1 MNKIK
6 FPLVVVGSQ
15 WGDEGKG
22 KVVDIL
28 AKEADYVVRFNGGN
42 NAGHT
47 IVLNGEKFPLSL
59 LPSGVLHGKKLFI
72 SQGVVIDPAV
82 LLREIDFFLKRKM
95 KVDLMIDPRVHV
107 VMPYHKMLDAATE
120 LWKGKKATGSLKL
133 GIGYCYEDKNN
144 RFGIRV
150 EDLIDPDSLAEKVKM
165 YLPLKK
171 LQITKVFGQPADL
184 YETQIVKEYARY
196 GTLLKKY
203 VGDVSETI
211 QNALNS
217 HAELVSASDFR
228 NRSRNKFGMTKG
240 SKKILFEGAHGTFLD
255 AVFGTYP
262 YTTAVYT
269 ISGSVFPYVG
279 IAPQRIYSMGIVKA
293 YTTRVGNGPFPTEL
307 LNSTGDEIRKNGNE
321 FGTVSKRPRRCGWL
335 DLVLVRTGARLAG
348 FVYLTLT
355 KLDVL
360 SKVKKI
366 KVCTHYILY
375 NKKIR
380 ELPAGMKD
388 FAKCKPVYVELRGW
402 NRDISASKEL
412 KNLPQEA
419 RKYIK
424 FIEKELQI
432 PFRFVFVGP
441 EREQT

>member
-1 MNKIK
+1 MSKIK

-28 AKEADYVVRFNGGN
+28 AQEADFVVRFNGGN

-59 LPSGVLHGKKLFI
+59 LPSGVLQGKKLLI
-72 SQGVVIDPAV
+72 AQGVVIDPAV
-82 LLREIDFFLKRKM
+82 LLAEIEFFRKRKM

-107 VMPYHKMLDAATE
+107 VMPYHKMLDSATE
-120 LWKGKKATGSLKL
+120 KWKGKKATGSLKL

-150 EDLIDPDSLAEKVKM
+150 EDLIDKDALAEKVKM
-165 YLPLKK
+165 ILPLKK
-171 LQITKVFGQPADL
+171 LQITKVFGQPVDL
-184 YETQIVKEYARY
+184 DEVQIIKEFTRY
-196 GTLLKKY
+196 GRLLKKY
-203 VGDVSETI
+203 VGDVSKII
-211 QNALNS
+211 QNALAS
-217 HAELVSASDFR
+217 HTD
-228 NRSRNKFGMTKG
+228 
-240 SKKILFEGAHGTFLD
+240 KKILFEGAHGTFLD

-279 IAPQRIYSMGIVKA
+279 IAPQKIYSLGIVKA

-307 LNSTGDEIRKNGNE
+307 LNATGDEIRKNGNE

-335 DLVLVRTGARLAG
+335 DLVLVRTAARLSG
-348 FVYLTLT
+348 FDYLTLT

-360 SKVKKI
+360 SKLKKI
-366 KVCTHYILY
+366 KVCTHYILN

-388 FAKCKPVYVELRGW
+388 FAKCKPVYVELKGW
-402 NRDISASKEL
+402 NRDISTSK
-412 KNLPQEA
+412 KIKDLPQEA
-419 RKYIK
+419 QKYIK
-424 FIEKELQI
+424 FIQKELQI
-432 PFRFVFVGP
+432 PIQYIFVGP
-441 EREQT
+441 ERNQTIRL